1 MGNKDKKKKKLNED
15 NSKELHLNIDSSNV
29 KDNVPTL
36 KKKNNNRFVFDLD
49 SESEESVKEK
59 KPVKTQNSFNF
70 CDSEDSE
77 EENVIN
83 KKPIKQQNPFDF
95 EEFYDSDSINSEE
108 VNENDKELETVLKIS
123 ADPIPIKEDN
133 GTIICQ
139 NNVKEKIIDNSNN
152 KNKENKE
159 NKINKKE
166 NKRINKLEK
175 NKDRNNL
182 NLRTYYSDNIEIDIN
197 GKKII
202 YESNIVINS
211 NTKYFVMGYNGCG
224 KTTLLKY
231 IFNKLKDNLDILM
244 IDQDIEIESN
254 EERVCDFILNAD
266 PELYKKYQEIVILEN
281 KEELNDDETEKYQ
294 ELSEYVYQKGWD
306 RYEAE
311 SKKILN
317 GLGFINPNIKV
328 SILSGGWRMRL
339 ALGKALLRRPEIL
352 ILDEPTNHL
361 DLNAVIWLTGYLTG
375 YDKTLIVITHQIG
388 LVNSIADIVW
398 YIGNLEL
405 KGNKVFTIRGNYNR
419 LLQFMDNLDK
429 EMNSNYNK
437 FQKKITE
444 LKKKSTPKKDVEVY
458 IKKNNVPRP
467 PKPYIVNIDWEN
479 IIKLST
485 KNIIDFRDVYFNY
498 GEKKIYEKLNI
509 ALDMGSRIVLVG
521 ENGVGKTTFF
531 KLASDELKPN
541 DGDIYF
547 DHRLR
552 VGYYN
557 QQIIDTL
564 PLHLTPIEY
573 LQEIDSS
580 LDQNKCRGI
589 LGKLGIKKTELVD
602 LPKNIIENLSGG
614 QKARVSLASIQMKNP
629 HLILFDEPT
638 NHLDIESID
647 GLINGINNFNGGVVV
662 ITHDMYLIE
671 SIENSRIY
679 EVKNNNLIKFN
690 GEFDEYCDMV
700 LDT

>member
-1 MGNKDKKKKKLNED
+1 
-15 NSKELHLNIDSSNV
+15 
-29 KDNVPTL
+29 
-36 KKKNNNRFVFDLD
+36 
-49 SESEESVKEK
+49 
-59 KPVKTQNSFNF
+59 
-70 CDSEDSE
+70 
-77 EENVIN
+77 
-83 KKPIKQQNPFDF
+83 
-95 EEFYDSDSINSEE
+95 
-108 VNENDKELETVLKIS
+108 
-123 ADPIPIKEDN
+123 
-133 GTIICQ
+133 
-139 NNVKEKIIDNSNN
+139 
-152 KNKENKE
+152 
-159 NKINKKE
+159 
-166 NKRINKLEK
+166 
-175 NKDRNNL
+175 
-182 NLRTYYSDNIEIDIN
+182 
-197 GKKII
+197 
-202 YESNIVINS
+202 
-211 NTKYFVMGYNGCG
+211 
-224 KTTLLKY
+224 
-231 IFNKLKDNLDILM
+231 
-244 IDQDIEIESN
+244 
-254 EERVCDFILNAD
+254 
-266 PELYKKYQEIVILEN
+266 
-281 KEELNDDETEKYQ
+281 
-294 ELSEYVYQKGWD
+294 
-306 RYEAE
+306 
-311 SKKILN
+311 
-317 GLGFINPNIKV
+317 
-328 SILSGGWRMRL
+328 
-339 ALGKALLRRPEIL
+339 LLRRPEIL
-352 ILDEPTNHL
+352 VLDEPTNHL
-361 DLNAVIWLTGYLTG
+361 DLNAVIWLTEYLTG
-375 YDKTLIVITHQIG
+375 YEKTLIVITHQIG
-388 LVNSIADIVW
+388 LVNSIADILW

-444 LKKKSTPKKDVEVY
+444 LKKKSTPKKDVEEY

-479 IIKLST
+479 IVQLST

-509 ALDMGSRIVLVG
+509 SLDMGSRIVLVG

-531 KLASDELKPN
+531 KLASGELKPN

-547 DHRLR
+547 DERLR

-614 QKARVSLASIQMKNP
+614 QKARVSLASIQMKSP

-647 GLINGINNFNGGVVV
+647 GLINGINNFNGGIVV

-671 SIENSRIY
+671 SIEDSRIY